1 MLNLDK
7 IMLETT
13 EVEFMGKIIHMKQ
26 PSVLIWERINEAEK
40 DLSAENF
47 LEKRAKV
54 TKILLDNNE
63 EGKMF
68 DIEDVKKLSRR
79 PWIRLLQQLLH
90 PVLRRIMTQINHS
103 QCSAGIPA
111 GFRRKILPSGRL
123 GKELHDT
130 DR

>member
-13 EVEFMGKIIHMKQ
+13 EVEFMGQIIHMKQ

-63 EGKMF
+63 EGKTF
-68 DIEDVKKLSRR
+68 DLEDVKKLSRR
-79 PWIRLLQQLLH
+79 A
-90 PVLRRIMTQINHS
+90 M
-103 QCSAGIPA
+103 
-111 GFRRKILPSGRL
+111 
-123 GKELHDT
+123 DT
-130 DR
+130 LIAAATASSIEADNDPN